1 VSTPITRS
9 ILVTGSG
16 SGIGAAICRKLA
28 RPGTAILVH
37 ALKNRAGCES
47 VADELRAAGAHAEVA
62 LGDLSQPHVGRALV
76 KCAVEAFGQLDVL
89 VANAGF
95 PDRLPFG
102 ELDRA
107 RLDHLHAVITGGFF
121 EMASAALPY
130 LEKSEAGRV
139 VTISTHN
146 VHVFR
151 TDYPFYPASAAAK
164 AGLEALT
171 RALALQLAPTGV
183 TVNCVVPG
191 LIEKQAD
198 TEQFLSAEE
207 WEAFARKIPL
217 GRIGRPE
224 EVAAMVAFLCSR
236 DASYVSGQV
245 IHVNGGL
252 I

>member
-1 VSTPITRS
+1 
-9 ILVTGSG
+9 
-16 SGIGAAICRKLA
+16 
-28 RPGTAILVH
+28 
-37 ALKNRAGCES
+37 
-47 VADELRAAGAHAEVA
+47 
-62 LGDLSQPHVGRALV
+62 
-76 KCAVEAFGQLDVL
+76 
-89 VANAGF
+89 
-95 PDRLPFG
+95 
-102 ELDRA
+102 
-107 RLDHLHAVITGGFF
+107 
-121 EMASAALPY
+121 MASAALPY

-171 RALALQLAPTGV
+171 RALALQLAPSGV